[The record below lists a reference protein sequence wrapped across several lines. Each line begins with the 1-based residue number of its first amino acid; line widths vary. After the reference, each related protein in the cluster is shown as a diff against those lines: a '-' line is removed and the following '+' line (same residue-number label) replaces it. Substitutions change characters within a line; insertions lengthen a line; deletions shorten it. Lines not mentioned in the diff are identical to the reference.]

1 MWVTLTRPIFA
12 SIEFVE
18 TEEMMMTYP
27 STYAVTT
34 ALPSAYVCAL
44 SMAMSAG
51 DAPVPASADTIELSS
66 PYDFAPTLTR
76 LADALEGAGLTIFA
90 RSDHQAAAKNVGLD
104 MPPTTVLIFGN
115 PKGGTP
121 LMLAAPSLA
130 LDLPMRVLVR
140 EDGSG
145 HTLVAFHPALAL
157 TRAAGLPDDKAA
169 GLEKSAALISAALRP

>member
-1 MWVTLTRPIFA
+1 MRVTLTRPIFA
-12 SIEFVE
+12 SIEFIE

-34 ALPSAYVCAL
+34 ALPSAYVCAH
-44 SMAMSAG
+44 SIPMTAG
-51 DAPVPASADTIELSS
+51 DDTVPASADTIESSS
-66 PYDFAPTLTR
+66 PYDFALTLTR
-76 LADALEGAGLTIFA
+76 LADALEGGGLTIFA
-90 RSDHQAAAKNVGLD
+90 RIDRQAAAKNVGLD
-104 MPPTTVLIFGN
+104 MPPTTVLIYGN